1 MGQPL
6 AVAPPVDIYAY
17 SNFSEIV
24 RIAAN
29 TGTLTHLPVSPPDDY
44 NVQRLAVDA
53 AGNLY
58 FATYERGTGILEMPA
73 AGGPLRTYATNI
85 FATSVAADWAGN
97 AYAVGQDLLSGA
109 QQAVKVPSDGSPPSV
124 LWSGS
129 EPLAAVAVDGLMN
142 VYVTIAGPKLLV
154 LPARGGHRVID
165 LTDAI
170 GSGYSVTSFFAVDPQ
185 GRNLFIAEDGESHVN
200 GGGNPETDGVLIKI
214 PLDGTPPTRTRINRY
229 FTVFQDFGGVA
240 VDDWGNV
247 YVADYFAGRIIMVP
261 ADGGPQVS
269 IAELPSVW
277 GIAVKPTR
285 RERLAPPDLIGRLF
299 GGAASDGGGW
309 LVIGDRFI
317 PIPPRSPVLEA
328 LVRRAAPYLG
338 GAVRNAELFRQLRAM
353 GDPGKSE
360 DGPHNR

>member
-6 AVAPPVDIYAY
+6 SVAPPVDIYVY

-44 NVQRLAVDA
+44 LVQRLAVDA
-53 AGNLY
+53 EGNLY

-73 AGGPLRTYATNI
+73 GGGPLRTYATTI
-85 FATSVAADWAGN
+85 FAVSVAADWAGN
-97 AYAVGQDLLSGA
+97 AYAIGQDLVSGE
-109 QQAVKVPSDGSPPSV
+109 QQAVKIPSDGSPPIV

-129 EPLAAVAVDGLMN
+129 ESLAAVAVDGLMN
-142 VYVTIAGPKLLV
+142 VYITIAGPKILV
-154 LPARGGHRVID
+154 LSARGGHRVVDI
-165 LTDAI
+165 ASAV
-170 GSGYSVTSFFAVDPQ
+170 SGDYSVTSFFAVDPQ
-185 GRNLFIAEDGESHVN
+185 GRNIFIAEDGESHVL
-200 GGGNPETDGVLIKI
+200 GGGNPETDGVMVKI
-214 PLDGTPPTRTRINRY
+214 PLDGAPPTRTRIDRY
-229 FTVFQDFGGVA
+229 YEAFQDFGGVT
-240 VDDWGNV
+240 VDDWGNA
-247 YVADYFAGRIIMVP
+247 YLADYFAGRVIMVP

-285 RERLAPPDLIGRLF
+285 RERFAPPDLIGRLF

-309 LVIGDRFI
+309 LVIGGRFI

-338 GAVRNAELFRQLRAM
+338 GAVHNAELFARLQAM
-353 GDPGKSE
+353 RSTGKSE
-360 DGPHNR
+360 EGPATR